1 MTDNEILNDNE
12 EKELSWY
19 AKQRAKYKEE
29 IDAINAKY
37 EAEKAGRIQDK
48 ISYFK
53 NTLSSQ
59 GYKGDFDEFANKY
72 AWNLWLDE
80 MVALYKWINGA
91 ATTPAPAGQPQQQQE
106 EPKLWPT
113 SVVWTNPIGGDQAK
127 DFSQLSLEEMKAF
140 WRQNFHSFD

>member
-29 IDAINAKY
+29 IDAITAKY

-53 NTLSSQ
+53 GTLSSQ
-59 GYKGDFDEFANKY
+59 GYQGDFDEFANKY

-91 ATTPAPAGQPQQQQE
+91 ATTTAHAVQPQQQQE

>member
-29 IDAINAKY
+29 IDAITAKY

-53 NTLSSQ
+53 GTLTSQ
-59 GYKGDFDEFANKY
+59 GYQGDFDEFANKY

-91 ATTPAPAGQPQQQQE
+91 ATNTAPAVQPQQQQE

>member
-59 GYKGDFDEFANKY
+59 GYQGDFDEFANKY

-80 MVALYKWINGA
+80 MVALYKWINWA
-91 ATTPAPAGQPQQQQE
+91 VQATAPAGQQQQQQE

-127 DFSQLSLEEMKAF
+127 DFSQLSIEEMKAYG
-140 WRQNFHSFD
+140 RQNFHSFD

>member
-29 IDAINAKY
+29 IDAITAKY

-53 NTLSSQ
+53 GTLTSQ
-59 GYKGDFDEFANKY
+59 GYQGDFDEFANKY

-91 ATTPAPAGQPQQQQE
+91 ATNTAPAVQQQQQQE

>member
-29 IDAINAKY
+29 IDAITAKY

-53 NTLSSQ
+53 GTLTSQ
-59 GYKGDFDEFANKY
+59 GYQGDFDEFANKY

-91 ATTPAPAGQPQQQQE
+91 ATNTAPAGQQQQQE